1 MVEED
6 IRKITGVITAVTPIL
21 ERLNRKDSLAKIQ
34 ERIRQIQN
42 TEVKVLICGEFK
54 RGKSSFVNALIGR
67 NICPVDQDICTS
79 VVSIIRYGDTERVIR
94 YFGDLSHVQKAEIPY
109 ADIQKY
115 TVGRAEQ
122 VQNTLYL
129 EIELPLEC
137 LKNGLVLIDTPGVGG
152 LDPRHAFLTTYF
164 LPQADITLF
173 MTDVNEPLTTTELDF
188 YNQKVTRYAKHSAI
202 IINKCDLKTPEQVVE
217 VQQDTVQ
224 KIQNH
229 ASTSKEPNVIAV
241 SSKFKQAFNQTHV
254 EKMYEKSHFSLIDSE
269 LQRLMIAYKEDIIRN
284 IRDDFSD
291 LLEQVIEP
299 IKIQLT
305 QIKMPDPKVLTE
317 LKQKETII
325 QKQLYD
331 LNNPSSEF
339 RIKIQQ
345 KITEV
350 REEVIN
356 HLNEQSI
363 LFSSSG
369 LNKLLQSEQA
379 TKENGGKWIGQQ
391 LNLALESLGAEI
403 VLELRHAFDRIS
415 RIEEF
420 QGMLKYQVKDFSYS
434 IMEVNAE
441 NEVPIHRRLM
451 SLVPG
456 MGAGFATNLVV
467 GSLASFF
474 GFGLPLLIPIA
485 VGLGIAAKSHSDTVR
500 ASKIAELREQY
511 QPQITVAMQQLR
523 TFVESRFTEFQQVW
537 IKVVSQR
544 VQEVQTTLQAL
555 MADLNK
561 LSQNQKTILSRKM
574 ELERLMNPLV
584 TQKHM
589 IDLILSNP
597 FQAHENKEEKLR
609 QDPNETI
616 C

>member
-1 MVEED
+1 MIEED
-6 IRKITGVITAVTPIL
+6 IRKMTDAVTKVTPIL
-21 ERLNRKDSLAKIQ
+21 ERLNKKDILVNIQ
-34 ERIRQIQN
+34 EQIRKIHD

-67 NICPVDQDICTS
+67 NVCPVDQDICTS
-79 VVSIIRYGDTERVIR
+79 VVSIIRYGDIERVTR
-94 YFGDLSHVQKAEIPY
+94 YFGDLSHIQKAEIPY
-109 ADIQKY
+109 IDIQKY
-115 TVGRAEQ
+115 TVGRADQ

-129 EIELPLEC
+129 EIELPLER

-188 YNQKVTRYAKHSAI
+188 YVQKVNRYAKHSAV
-202 IINKCDLKTPEQVVE
+202 IINKCDLKTPEQVSE
-217 VQQDTVQ
+217 IQQDTMR
-224 KIQNH
+224 KIKKH
-229 ASTSKEPNVIAV
+229 VSTDAELNVIAV

-254 EKMYEKSHFSLIDSE
+254 EKMYEKSHFCLVDVE
-269 LQRLMIAYKEDIIRN
+269 LQHLTVAYKENIIRN

-291 LLEQVIEP
+291 VLGQIIEP
-299 IKIQLT
+299 MKIQLS
-305 QIKMPDPKVLTE
+305 QIKMPDPKVLME
-317 LKQKETII
+317 LKQKEALI
-325 QKQLYD
+325 QKQLND
-331 LNNPSSEF
+331 LNNPSSDF
-339 RIKIQQ
+339 RLKIQQ
-345 KITEV
+345 KVTEV

-363 LFSSSG
+363 LFSSTG

-379 TKENGGKWIGQQ
+379 IKENGGKWIGQQ

-403 VLELRHAFDRIS
+403 VLELRNAFDRIS
-415 RIEEF
+415 RMEEF

-434 IMEVNAE
+434 INEVNAE
-441 NEVPIHRRLM
+441 NGVPIHRRLM

-467 GSLASFF
+467 GSLASVL
-474 GFGLPLLIPIA
+474 GFGLPLFIPIA

-500 ASKIAELREQY
+500 ASKVAELREQY

-523 TFVESRFTEFQQVW
+523 TFVESRFTEFQQGW

-544 VQEVQTTLQAL
+544 VQEMQTNLQKL

-561 LSQNQKTILSRKM
+561 LSQNQKTSLSHKI

-597 FQAHENKEEKLR
+597 FQTQGKKEEALH

>member
-6 IRKITGVITAVTPIL
+6 IKKIINAITSVTSIL
-21 ERLNRKDSLAKIQ
+21 ERMNKKDSLIQ
-34 ERIRQIQN
+34 IHERVKQIQN
-42 TEVKVLICGEFK
+42 TEIKVLVCGEFK

-67 NICPVDQDICTS
+67 SICPVDQDICTS
-79 VVSIIRYGDTERVIR
+79 VVSIIRYGDTEKVVR

-109 ADIQKY
+109 TDIQKY

-129 EIELPLEC
+129 EIELPLER

-188 YNQKVTRYAKHSAI
+188 YNQKVSRYAKHSSV
-202 IINKCDLKTPEQVVE
+202 IINKCDLKTPEQVFE
-217 VQQDTVQ
+217 VQQDTIR
-224 KIQNH
+224 KIKNH
-229 ASTSKEPNVIAV
+229 VHKEKELNVIAV
-241 SSKFKQAFNQTHV
+241 SSKFKLAFNQTHV

-269 LQRLMIAYKEDIIRN
+269 LQRLMTAYKEDLIRN
-284 IRDDFSD
+284 VRDDFTD
-291 LLEQVIEP
+291 MLGQVIEP
-299 IKIQLT
+299 MKIQLS
-305 QIKMPDPKVLTE
+305 QIIMPDPKAIME
-317 LKQKETII
+317 LKQKEATI
-325 QKQLYD
+325 QKQMYD

-363 LFSSSG
+363 LFSSNG
-369 LNKLLQSEQA
+369 LNKLLQSEPA
-379 TKENGGKWIGQQ
+379 AKENGGKWIGQQ

-403 VLELRHAFDRIS
+403 VLELRNAFERIS
-415 RIEEF
+415 RMEEF
-420 QGMLKYQVKDFSYS
+420 QGMLKYQVKDFSCS
-434 IMEVNAE
+434 IAEVNVAQ
-441 NEVPIHRRLM
+441 EVPIHKRLM

-467 GSLASFF
+467 GSIASIF
-474 GFGLPLLIPIA
+474 GFGLPLFIPIA
-485 VGLGIAAKSHSDTVR
+485 VGLGIAVKSHSDTVR
-500 ASKIAELREQY
+500 ASKVAELREQY

-544 VQEVQTTLQAL
+544 VQEVQTTLQKL
-555 MADLNK
+555 MADLDK
-561 LSQNQKTILSRKM
+561 LSQDQKTKLSRKM

-584 TQKHM
+584 IQKYM
-589 IDLILSNP
+589 VDLILSNP
-597 FQAHENKEEKLR
+597 FQAHEKKEETEQ